1 MALDLSFEIKFAQ
14 TYPQF
19 TKKLVTVSDNLTA
32 KEIKVCML
40 LKMNYNSNEI
50 VKSLGISKSNFLNT
64 RSSIRKK
71 LNLDRKDNLIIF
83 LLSL

>member
-1 MALDLSFEIKFAQ
+1 MDLDLSFETKFAQ

-40 LKMNYNSNEI
+40 LKMNYNSNQI
-50 VKSLGISKSNFLNT
+50 VMSLGISKSNFLNT

-71 LNLDRKDNLIIF
+71 LNLDTKDHLIIF

>member
-1 MALDLSFEIKFAQ
+1 MDLNLSFEIKFAQ

-40 LKMNYNSNEI
+40 LKMNYNSNQI
-50 VKSLGISKSNFLNT
+50 VMSLGISKSNFLNT

-71 LNLDRKDNLIIF
+71 LNLDRKDNLIIY

>member
-1 MALDLSFEIKFAQ
+1 MDLDLSFETKFAQ

>member
-1 MALDLSFEIKFAQ
+1 MNLDLSFETKFAQ

-40 LKMNYNSNEI
+40 LKMNYNSNQI
-50 VKSLGISKSNFLNT
+50 VMSLGISKSNFLNT

>member
-1 MALDLSFEIKFAQ
+1 MDLDLSFETKFAQ

-40 LKMNYNSNEI
+40 LKMNYNSNQI
-50 VKSLGISKSNFLNT
+50 VMSLGISKSNFLNT

>member
-1 MALDLSFEIKFAQ
+1 MDLDLSFETKFAQ

-40 LKMNYNSNEI
+40 LKMNYNSNQI
-50 VKSLGISKSNFLNT
+50 VMSLGISKSNFLNT

-71 LNLDRKDNLIIF
+71 LNLDRKDNLIVF

>member
-1 MALDLSFEIKFAQ
+1 MDLDLSFETKFAQ

-40 LKMNYNSNEI
+40 LKMNYNSNQI
-50 VKSLGISKSNFLNT
+50 VMSLGISKSNFLNT

-71 LNLDRKDNLIIF
+71 LNLDRKDNLIIY

>member
-1 MALDLSFEIKFAQ
+1 MDLNLSFEIKFAQ

-19 TKKLVTVSDNLTA
+19 AKKLVTVSDNLTA

>member
-1 MALDLSFEIKFAQ
+1 MDLDLSFEIKFAQ

-71 LNLDRKDNLIIF
+71 LNLDRKDNLIIY

>member
-1 MALDLSFEIKFAQ
+1 MDLDLSFEIKFAQ

-50 VKSLGISKSNFLNT
+50 VKRLGVSKSNFLNT

-71 LNLDRKDNLIIF
+71 LNLHRKDNLITF
-83 LLSL
+83 LVSL

>member
-1 MALDLSFEIKFAQ
+1 MDLDLSFEIKFAQ

-40 LKMNYNSNEI
+40 LKMNYNSNQI
-50 VKSLGISKSNFLNT
+50 VMSLGISKSNFLNT

>member
-1 MALDLSFEIKFAQ
+1 MGLDLSFEIKFAQ

-40 LKMNYNSNEI
+40 LKMNYNSNQI
-50 VKSLGISKSNFLNT
+50 VMSLGISKSNFLNT

>member
-1 MALDLSFEIKFAQ
+1 MDLDLSFEIKFAQ

>member
-1 MALDLSFEIKFAQ
+1 MDLDLSFETKFAQ

-71 LNLDRKDNLIIF
+71 LNLDRKDNLIIY